1 MTEKSKG
8 MKRPSLAQLFDAPD
22 DFRGI
27 FGWLCGYSGDVA
39 FLGDAIER
47 FSQVSHNSRA
57 ASGNLCLAIM
67 LDPHNRPISPVDV
80 PGLAHLL
87 FKENPER
94 PFRLLHAK
102 VAILG
107 FRSNTNSEDW
117 MIRLIV
123 CTGNW
128 TRNTLEENL
137 DLAWHVEIES
147 GQLKSDENNWCQTC
161 VDIQAA
167 WNMMKWLR
175 GWFDT
180 RLIDS
185 AGLTDERKQTQTTD
199 SYNWF
204 EQTMAQVEH
213 ARPRGNF
220 NPRYCDN
227 REKSLLDHLP
237 DMIEKQAGKTRR
249 NYIAMGS
256 GFFESSG
263 DKNTVP
269 LVLDKVIKKLKKSAL
284 LTKSPEVDVFVNP
297 KGCQAVAGSLAA
309 IKDREYWNVRPAG
322 QPEYFGAAEAR
333 SLHAKFIFSAKYREN
348 SNNCNSAWIYLG
360 SGNLTNPGFC
370 RPQSRSNGN
379 LEAGTVLAPTELYWD
394 EGKVPAEKVV
404 SNLLPLQWEEKLGK
418 DSDIST
424 GEDFELTD
432 EAYIAPPVAC
442 LVWTITDKNIGKLS
456 VTDGIKPDMDV
467 LDPDGEPC
475 KPDADGSYHWP
486 REQPRQVTVA
496 WSGLDKEIQH
506 KALVPVIDELGRIAA
521 TRLPP
526 VEIQDIW
533 WRLEDFPASFE
544 EDSIDSDDG
553 SPEEVPSAA
562 KSVAASGET
571 LSSYPIRTMM
581 ELIERVANRQTSI
594 SRTDW
599 NSWCIRLEHTLTQAA
614 ESDVLNTFRTIRVNP
629 LSPLR
634 EKPFRPDF
642 AETGENDEGKRYED
656 LLDRVEQTWDVGKLE
671 KLEAKR

>member
-1 MTEKSKG
+1 MSKVI
-8 MKRPSLAQLFDAPD
+8 KRPSLAQLFEAPD

-39 FLGDAIER
+39 FFGDALER

-57 ASGNLCLAIM
+57 ASGNLCLAVM
-67 LDPHNRPISPVDV
+67 LDPHNPPISPVDV

-107 FRSNTNSEDW
+107 FRSNANSEDW

-128 TRNTLEENL
+128 TRKTLEENL
-137 DLAWHVEIES
+137 DLAWYVEIE
-147 GQLKSDENNWCQTC
+147 GGWIKSAENDRRQTC

-167 WNMMKWLR
+167 WNMVKWLR
-175 GWFDT
+175 NWFDT

-185 AGLTDERKQTQTTD
+185 AGLTGGRRETLTTD

-213 ARPRGNF
+213 AGSGEDF

-227 REKSLLDHLP
+227 REKSLLDQLP
-237 DMIEKQAGKTRR
+237 DMIERQAGKTKR

-256 GFFESSG
+256 GFFEVNV

-269 LVLDKVIKKLKKSAL
+269 PVLDSVIKKLKESAS

-297 KGCQAVAGSLAA
+297 KGCQAVAGSLGA
-309 IKDREYWNVRPAG
+309 ITDREYWKVRPAG
-322 QPEYFGAAEAR
+322 QPEYFGTGEAR
-333 SLHAKFIFSAKYREN
+333 SLHAKFIFSANYREN

-370 RPQSRSNGN
+370 QPQSKSHGN
-379 LEAGTVLAPTELYWD
+379 LEAGTVLAPAELYWYK
-394 EGKVPAEKVV
+394 EKVPAEKVV

-418 DSDIST
+418 DSDISA
-424 GEDFELTD
+424 GEDFEQSDKTS
-432 EAYIAPPVAC
+432 IAPPVAY
-442 LVWTITDKNIGKLS
+442 LVWTTTDEKIGKLS
-456 VTDGIKPDMDV
+456 VTDEENPDMDV
-467 LDPDGEPC
+467 LDPGGYRCERDT
-475 KPDADGSYHWP
+475 DGSYHWCG
-486 REQPRQVTVA
+486 EQPRQVRVT
-496 WSGLDKEIQH
+496 WPGLDKDRQYPP
-506 KALVPVIDELGRIAA
+506 LVPVIDELGRIAA

-544 EDSIDSDDG
+544 EDSIDLDDG
-553 SPEEVPSAA
+553 SPEEVPNAA
-562 KSVAASGET
+562 KPVTARGEMV
-571 LSSYPIRTMM
+571 SSYPIRTMM
-581 ELIERVANRQTSI
+581 ELIEKIANRQTSI
-594 SRTDW
+594 SQIDW

-614 ESDVLNTFRTIRVNP
+614 ESDVLNTFRKICVNP

-642 AETGENDEGKRYED
+642 AETGENDEGKRYEN
-656 LLDRVEQTWDVGKLE
+656 LLDRVEQTWKVDKLE
-671 KLEAKR
+671 KLETKG

>member
-1 MTEKSKG
+1 MI
-8 MKRPSLAQLFDAPD
+8 KRPSLAQLFDAPD

-57 ASGNLCLAIM
+57 ASGDLCLAVM

-137 DLAWHVEIES
+137 DLAWHVEIEN
-147 GQLKSDENNWCQTC
+147 GQLKSDENDRCQTC

-185 AGLTDERKQTQTTD
+185 AGLPDGRQQRQTTD
-199 SYNWF
+199 SYDWF

-213 ARPRGNF
+213 ARPGGNF

-227 REKSLLDHLP
+227 REKSLLDQLP
-237 DMIEKQAGKTRR
+237 DMIERQAGKTRR

-263 DKNTVP
+263 GKNTVP
-269 LVLDKVIKKLKKSAL
+269 LVLDKVIKKLEKSAL
-284 LTKSPEVDVFVNP
+284 LTKSSEVDVFVNP
-297 KGCQAVAGSLAA
+297 KGCQAVAGSLDA
-309 IKDREYWNVRPAG
+309 IKDREYWVVRPAG
-322 QPEYFGAAEAR
+322 QPEYFGAGGAR

-370 RPQSRSNGN
+370 QPQSRSNGN
-379 LEAGTVLAPTELYWD
+379 LEAGTVLAPTELYWY
-394 EGKVPAEKVV
+394 EKKAPAEKVV
-404 SNLLPLQWEEKLGK
+404 SNLLPLQWEKELGE
-418 DSDIST
+418 DSDISA
-424 GEDFELTD
+424 GEDFEPTD
-432 EAYIAPPVAC
+432 ETYLAPPVAY
-442 LVWTITDKNIGKLS
+442 LVWTTTDENIGKLS
-456 VTDGIKPDMDV
+456 VTNEEKLDMVV
-467 LDPDGEPC
+467 LHPDGRRCEA
-475 KPDADGSYHWP
+475 DSDGSYHW
-486 REQPRQVTVA
+486 RGEQPRQVTVA
-496 WSGLDKEIQH
+496 WPGLDKETQH
-506 KALVPVIDELGRIAA
+506 RALVPVIDELGRIAA

-544 EDSIDSDDG
+544 EDSIDSDDD
-553 SPEEVPSAA
+553 SQEEVPNAA
-562 KSVAASGET
+562 KPVMASGET
-571 LSSYPIRTMM
+571 VSSYPIRTMM
-581 ELIERVANRQTSI
+581 ELIEKIANRQTSI

-599 NSWCIRLEHTLTQAA
+599 NSWCIRLERTLTQAV
-614 ESDVLNTFRTIRVNP
+614 ESDVLNTFRKIGINP

-642 AETGENDEGKRYED
+642 AETGENDEGKRYEN
-656 LLDRVEQTWDVGKLE
+656 LLDRVEQAWKVHDLAKLGV
-671 KLEAKR
+671 KG

>member
-1 MTEKSKG
+1 MSKVI
-8 MKRPSLAQLFDAPD
+8 KRPSLAQLFDAPD
-22 DFRGI
+22 GFRGI
-27 FGWLCGYSGDVA
+27 SGWICGYSGDVA
-39 FLGDAIER
+39 FFRDAIER
-47 FSQVSHNSRA
+47 FSQVSHNSRG
-57 ASGNLCLAIM
+57 ASGNLCLAVM
-67 LDPHNRPISPVDV
+67 LDPHNPPISPVNV

-107 FRSNTNSEDW
+107 FRSNANSEDW

-128 TRNTLEENL
+128 TRKTIEENL
-137 DLAWHVEIES
+137 DLAWHVEIKG
-147 GQLKSDENNWCQTC
+147 GQLKSADNDSCQTC

-167 WNMMKWLR
+167 WNMVKWLR
-175 GWFDT
+175 DWFDT

-185 AGLTDERKQTQTTD
+185 AGLPGGRRETQTTD

-204 EQTMAQVEH
+204 EQTMKQVDEY
-213 ARPRGNF
+213 ARPGKNF

-227 REKSLLDHLP
+227 RDKSLLDQLP
-237 DMIEKQAGKTRR
+237 DMIERQAGKTKR

-256 GFFESSG
+256 GFFEANV

-269 LVLDKVIKKLKKSAL
+269 PVLDSVTKRLKERAL

-309 IKDREYWNVRPAG
+309 IKDREYWTVRPAG
-322 QPEYFGAAEAR
+322 QPKYFGSGGER
-333 SLHAKFIFSAKYREN
+333 SLHAKFIFSANYRES

-370 RPQSRSNGN
+370 QPQSKSHGN
-379 LEAGTVLAPTELYWD
+379 LEAGTVLAPTELYWY
-394 EGKVPAEKVV
+394 EGKAPVEKVV
-404 SNLLPLQWEEKLGK
+404 SNLLPLQWEVELGK

-424 GEDFELTD
+424 GEDFEPT
-432 EAYIAPPVAC
+432 EETYIAPPVAY
-442 LVWTITDKNIGKLS
+442 LVWTTTGGNIGELS
-456 VTDGIKPDMDV
+456 VTDEEEPDVDV
-467 LDPDGEPC
+467 LDPDAHPC
-475 KPDADGSYHWP
+475 KRNTNGSFHW
-486 REQPRQVTVA
+486 RGDQPRQVRVA
-496 WSGLDKEIQH
+496 WPGLDKDRQH
-506 KALVPVIDELGRIAA
+506 PALVPVIDELGRIAA
-521 TRLPP
+521 ARLPP

-553 SPEEVPSAA
+553 SPEEVPNAA
-562 KSVAASGET
+562 KPVTASGET
-571 LSSYPIRTMM
+571 VSSYPIRTMM
-581 ELIERVANRQTSI
+581 ELIEKIANRQTSI

-614 ESDVLNTFRTIRVNP
+614 ESDVLNTFRKIRVNP

-642 AETGENDEGKRYED
+642 AETAENNEGKQYEN
-656 LLDRVEQTWDVGKLE
+656 LLDRVEKIWKVHDLE
-671 KLEAKR
+671 KLEAKG